1 MGGNERPVT
10 TRAVYS
16 ARPTIEIDRVPLER
30 VSVGLI
36 ALSVHES
43 DEGLA
48 WLEVRLANWAS
59 TPEGAEQ
66 AFDAGSPIALGA
78 GVRVFVG
85 PATEQML
92 VFTGRISA
100 IEVQVGQDAPPTL
113 VVRAEDRLFSGR
125 MQRRS
130 KVYEDVSLGDLTRQV
145 ASQLGLNVNVDLPD
159 ATGLWAQ
166 FNESDLAFLRR
177 VLSRFDCAVRID
189 EETLVAA
196 RNVAAGGTTVDLA
209 LYSQLRRVN
218 VVADLAH
225 QSTRIT
231 AGGWDGA
238 MGQQFNVE
246 STGSQFGSGAGR
258 RGGELLSERFG
269 ERSEHLAALA
279 CVDEREAQ
287 ALAHA
292 AFDQRARHFVTARG
306 TAEGNPRLRAGGF
319 VALTGLGARFDNTYE
334 VAECVHR
341 FDLTEGYQTDFVAH
355 CAFVA
360 AD

>member
-1 MGGNERPVT
+1 MSGNEVPVT
-10 TRAVYS
+10 ARAVYS
-16 ARPTIEIDRVPLER
+16 ARPTIEIDRRPLER
-30 VSVGLI
+30 VALGLLS
-36 ALSVHES
+36 LSVHES
-43 DEGLA
+43 EEGLA
-48 WLEVRLANWAS
+48 ALELRLANWAS

-66 AFDAGSPIALGA
+66 AFDAGSPVALGA

-85 PATEQML
+85 ASSEQML
-92 VFTGRISA
+92 VFSGRISA
-100 IEVQVGQDAPPTL
+100 IEAQVGQDAPPTL

-125 MQRRS
+125 LQRRS
-130 KVYEDVSLGDLTRQV
+130 RVYEDMSLSDLTRQV
-145 ASQLGLNVNVDLPD
+145 ASQLGMTVEVDLPD

-177 VLSRFDCAVRID
+177 VLSRYDCAVRIND
-189 EETLVAA
+189 ETLVAS
-196 RNVAAGGTTVDLA
+196 RNVAASGTTVDLA
-209 LYSQLRRVN
+209 LYGQLRRVH

-225 QSTRIT
+225 QSTRVT
-231 AGGWDGA
+231 ASGWDGVIGEA
-238 MGQQFNVE
+238 FNVE
-246 STGSQFGSGAGR
+246 STGSQFGAGNGR
-258 RGGELLSERFG
+258 RGGQLLSAHFG

-292 AFDQRARHFVTARG
+292 AFDQRARQFVTAKG

-341 FDLTEGYQTDFVAH
+341 FDVNEGYQTDFVAH

>member
-1 MGGNERPVT
+1 MSGSELPVSE
-10 TRAVYS
+10 RAVYS
-16 ARPTIEIDRVPLER
+16 ARPTIEIDRTPLER
-30 VSVGLI
+30 VALGLL
-36 ALSVHES
+36 ALSMHES

-48 WLEVRLANWAS
+48 ALELRLANWAS

-85 PATEQML
+85 ASGEQSL
-92 VFTGRISA
+92 VFSGRISA
-100 IEVQVGQDAPPTL
+100 IEAQVGQDTPPTIM
-113 VVRAEDRLFSGR
+113 VRAEDRLFAGR
-125 MQRRS
+125 LQRRS
-130 KVYEDVSLGDLTRQV
+130 RVYEDMSLNDLTRQV

-189 EETLVAA
+189 DETLVAA
-196 RNVAAGGTTVDLA
+196 RNVAAGGATVGLT
-209 LYSQLRRVN
+209 LYSQLRRVH
-218 VVADLAH
+218 VIADLAH
-225 QSTRIT
+225 QSTRVT
-231 AGGWDGA
+231 AGGWDGEI
-238 MGQQFNVE
+238 GRQFNVE
-246 STGSQFGSGAGR
+246 STGAQFGAGSGR
-258 RGGELLSERFG
+258 RGGELLSQHFG
-269 ERSEHLAALA
+269 ERSEHLSALA

-292 AFDQRARHFVTARG
+292 AFDQRARRFVTARG
-306 TAEGNPRLRAGGF
+306 TAEGNPRVRAGGF
-319 VALTGLGARFDNTYE
+319 VALSGVGARFDNTYE

-341 FDLTEGYQTDFVAH
+341 FDLSDGYQTDFVAH